1 MLESAFKRSQAS
13 LQKDIMFIVTVFNET
28 GKLYH
33 MYYQS
38 EVHFK
43 YINQE
48 YEGLGSV
55 KDVIRLSLI
64 VQLVAETSCH

>member
-1 MLESAFKRSQAS
+1 MLECAFKLSQAS
-13 LQKDIMFIVTVFNET
+13 LQKDLMFIVTVFNEIA
-28 GKLYH
+28 KLYH
-33 MYYQS
+33 MFYQS

-55 KDVIRLSLI
+55 QDVIRISF
-64 VQLVAETSCH
+64 